1 MSGMTPLPPSMPL
14 PTGQAWKRLA
24 KNAATV
30 VAQQSE
36 SVLQNPG
43 SFKNNALILSS
54 LILVIS
60 RILVA
65 SLSAVK
71 ARGTPDAQYRYQES
85 IRTGIREVGGFLS
98 SFGLLMAIVMGLKAG
113 MRAAWGIPAEKSY
126 PFFQNLKEA
135 FQKRDDPNF
144 SLAKPNYHLDVDESF
159 RYSPEKAAG
168 FIKMVNAWRGKI
180 NKNALSKE
188 AEKAFLKATYLW
200 TPIVVAGAAALYVSG
215 KLLEQ
220 FTKKHSA
227 DVVSWISRHSGSHV
241 PVTGS
246 GERKD
251 PKKPPMASTQ
261 NASPPFPLPIPI
273 TSLPPGTPIPSVMGV
288 ISPVVGAF
296 PLSNPPHLSQ
306 TL

>member
-1 MSGMTPLPPSMPL
+1 MTQLAPSFTVMSAGPRLS
-14 PTGQAWKRLA
+14 TGQAWKGLA
-24 KNAATV
+24 KNAAIV

-98 SFGLLMAIVMGLKAG
+98 SFGLLMAITLGLKAG
-113 MRAAWGIPAEKSY
+113 MRHVWGIPPEKGY
-126 PFFQNLKEA
+126 PFFQNLKKA
-135 FQKRDDPNF
+135 FQERHDPHF
-144 SLAKPNYHLDVDESF
+144 SLSEPNYYLDADNAF
-159 RYSPEKAAG
+159 RYEPKKAAG
-168 FIKMVNAWRGKI
+168 FIKMVNGCRGWF
-180 NKNALSKE
+180 NKQALSGK
-188 AEKAFLKATYLW
+188 AEKAFLKATYTW
-200 TPIVVAGAAALYVSG
+200 TPIVVAGAVALHVSG
-215 KLLEQ
+215 KLLER

-227 DVVSWISRHSGSHV
+227 DVVNWISRRSGGSAPAPGGSRAQKSSVAADSPNLPPPPPVPITGSPSGTAVWSGSN
-241 PVTGS
+241 G
-246 GERKD
+246 
-251 PKKPPMASTQ
+251 
-261 NASPPFPLPIPI
+261 
-273 TSLPPGTPIPSVMGV
+273 
-288 ISPVVGAF
+288 ISPMPAAV
-296 PLSNPPHLSQ
+296 PPSGSFHPVQ